1 MFGVTKRSVDPMLDL
16 LYRLEQRMGRVFGE
30 PFRTLDWQLV
40 EPSTAWV
47 PAVDIVEEPEEIRIV
62 AEIPGVKPEDVKIAV
77 VGNLLTISGT
87 KVQVAEEKAE
97 KVHRYERDFGA
108 FERTFTL
115 PASVDVKQIRASY
128 EHGLLRVA
136 LHKTDAAKPQLVP
149 IQVTPPAKALK

>member
-16 LYRLEQRMGRVFGE
+16 LYRLEQRMGRVFTE
-30 PFRTLDWQLV
+30 PFRTIDWQTI

-47 PAVDIVEEPEEIRIV
+47 PPVDIVEEPEQIRIV
-62 AEIPGVKPEDVKIAV
+62 AEIPGVKPEDVKLSV

-115 PASVDVKQIRASY
+115 PASVDVKQIKATY
-128 EHGLLRVA
+128 DGGLLHVT

-149 IQVTPPAKALK
+149 IQDTPAPKALK